1 MLDEAVSLKRL
12 SATTTDNIPASVGR
26 GGAIPMKSPFTTTGL
41 PLRVRLLSTTALA
54 VAGSVWFA
62 SGAAEAI
69 PAGSCV
75 TANAGTAT
83 TITCSGYSTDAVYAG
98 NNKTNVTLNADA
110 VVTYAYDP
118 AVYLAGNDSNLVLNK
133 DSAVYGYGSEYAV
146 YSVGDRNTIT
156 LNEGAQITSGNTL
169 YGDSDYAAVGLF
181 SGVSGAITL
190 NGGSQINFYGGT
202 DNDVY
207 DHNEFDGI
215 YTHGRNIAITLNGS
229 STVNVVGTGTAG
241 YNIYSGIRSVSE
253 ATTSATRPSVIL
265 NSGSSVNVL
274 GSRDNVDGNDLY
286 GILAY
291 GDNPD
296 NFAPT
301 VTLNGGSS
309 VNVHG
314 RSGTS
319 SNKYFGIAS
328 AGYAPSVTL
337 NGGSAIN
344 VIGEGDSANK
354 YLGVFLVNS
363 DYDGLFADGA
373 VTLNGGSSITL
384 TSDAGSE
391 DAVMAGILTKGY
403 GSGRAGMSVALN
415 GGSTITINSYS
426 DGIGIVGVEMK
437 GYGSTLSLN
446 GGSSVLINAQGGGA
460 SNKYFGLVTLETAET
475 AAGAGRITLNA
486 GSGVVL
492 TGSGASD
499 SKYLGIFAVGYGGP
513 EKYVGAIT
521 LNDSFVTMTD
531 TAGTGGNM
539 YSGITSVGGGL
550 ITLNGTSHVDLGS
563 ENGFDASTYVGIFAT
578 GGLGGAAPSIV
589 LNDTAAVNIVGSGL
603 SADAKYLG
611 IGVSGSG
618 ATVTLNGNASVNMD
632 QEGAAFVDGMVGI
645 LEYGD
650 GNKIV
655 LNGNAAV
662 RLVSYSGAVGT
673 GVVLTG
679 DESTLTMNGHS
690 RISSNYAFYGSGVRM
705 QGDNSSVI
713 LNDYSGIYAGGAF
726 SSFGILDEGED
737 NTIVVGLHAYV
748 EGNTGIV
755 MDGDF
760 GTLIVRGSVAGSGGT
775 AISTSGGGNSS
786 VTLDSAWVNGAVRGG
801 GSDILTLAGSGD
813 LPVGTQGFG
822 LFNMDGDYWSL
833 ATGSISWADQVT
845 VSSGRLAVN
854 GSLTSYGGI
863 YVEDGGTLGG
873 SGIVYGE
880 VFVAEGGHLSPG
892 NSPGTLNLVGN
903 ITLNSGSI
911 FDVEVEG
918 AAADLLN
925 VDGNVTVDPGA
936 ILTPHFIGGVDG
948 FVGDVLTVTGGH
960 SITGTFLIGSGGAAD
975 YTDPSKVTLTA
986 VSSSSMNGGLS
997 SGTSTGFV
1005 FLDTVLGQAEKGI
1018 GRSHNLWAS
1027 ALWHNSDR
1035 TGDGNTRGFSQKGTG
1050 GAFGGNVMEA
1060 GSMTFGLAGG
1070 YIDNDAVTTGGGTT
1084 TKIKGYHVAAYTSY
1098 GMGAT
1103 TLTGAVTAAYQD
1115 QDISRNVFS
1124 GGVIVGADSSPEAWV
1139 AGAGFGIAHAMPLEK
1154 GFTLTPKASLGWQHM
1169 TRDALTET
1177 GGGLGG
1183 MSVGEITTDTMRAQA
1198 GAELSLMVRD
1208 PNAMWSIRPSVRAGV
1223 AQEWRGGDETA
1234 TGTFTTTGAAF
1245 AAALDTRDQTYL
1257 AVGAGVDMTL
1267 GGSVTGFLSYDGG
1280 FGGDAEKSGGVRL
1293 GARFEW

>member
-1 MLDEAVSLKRL
+1 
-12 SATTTDNIPASVGR
+12 
-26 GGAIPMKSPFTTTGL
+26 MKSPFTTTRL
-41 PLRVRLLSTTALA
+41 PLRVRLLSSTALA
-54 VAGSVWFA
+54 VAGAVWMA
-62 SGAAEAI
+62 SAGPANAI
-69 PAGSCV
+69 PAGSC
-75 TANAGTAT
+75 AT
-83 TITCSGYSTDAVYAG
+83 TTPGGVTTIICSGTTDDPIYAG
-98 NNKTNVTLNADA
+98 DDHTVVTLNADA
-110 VVTYAYDP
+110 VVTYDYDP
-118 AVYLAGNDSNLVLNK
+118 TVYMAGDDVSLTLNEDSTI
-133 DSAVYGYGSEYAV
+133 YGYGSEYAV

-156 LNEGAQITSGNTL
+156 LNDGARIIHLNTL
-169 YGDSDYAAVGLF
+169 YGDSDYSAVGMF
-181 SGVSGAITL
+181 SDVSGAITL
-190 NGGSQINFYGGT
+190 NGGSEINLSGGT
-202 DNDVY
+202 DNVDY
-207 DHNEFDGI
+207 DNNEFSGI
-215 YTHGRNIAITLNGS
+215 YTHGRNIAVTLNGAS
-229 STVNVVGTGTAG
+229 SVNVTGIGSAG
-241 YNIYSGIRSVSE
+241 SNIYTGIRSVGD
-253 ATTSATRPSVIL
+253 ATTSATSPSVVL
-265 NSGSSVNVL
+265 NGGSSVNVL
-274 GSRDNVDGNDLY
+274 GSYDTDGNDLY
-286 GILAY
+286 GIVAY

-309 VNVHG
+309 INVHG

-319 SNKYFGIAS
+319 SNKYFGIAG

-344 VIGEGDSANK
+344 VIGEGDSTNK

-384 TSDAGSE
+384 TNDAGST
-391 DAVMAGILTKGY
+391 DSVMAGILTKGY

-415 GGSTITINSYS
+415 GGSTITLNSYG
-426 DGIGIVGVEMK
+426 DGVGIVGVEMK
-437 GYGSTLSLN
+437 GYGGTLSLN

-460 SNKYFGLVTLETAET
+460 SNKYFGLVTIETAET

-521 LNDSFVTMTD
+521 LNDSFVTMAD

-539 YSGITSVGGGL
+539 FLGITSVGGGGL

-563 ENGFDASTYVGIFAT
+563 ENGFDASSYVGIFST
-578 GGLGGAAPSIV
+578 GGLGDAAPSIV
-589 LNDTAAVNIVGSGL
+589 LNDTAAVNIVGSGY
-603 SADAKYLG
+603 SPDAKYLG
-611 IGVSGSG
+611 IGVSGDG
-618 ATVTLNGNASVNMD
+618 ATVTLNGNASVNLD
-632 QEGAAFVDGMVGI
+632 LAGAAYPAGMTGI
-645 LEYGD
+645 IEYGN
-650 GNKIV
+650 GNKVV

-662 RLVSYSGAVGT
+662 RLVSYSGAIGT
-673 GVVLTG
+673 GVVLAG
-679 DESTLTMNGHS
+679 DESALTMNGNS
-690 RISSNYAFYGSGVRM
+690 RIDTTYASYGSGVRM
-705 QGDNSSVI
+705 TGDNSSII
-713 LNDYSGIYAGGAF
+713 LNDYAAIYAGGAF
-726 SSFGILDEGED
+726 SSSGILDEGEN
-737 NTIVVGLHAYV
+737 NTIVVGQHAYV
-748 EGNTGIV
+748 AGATGIV
-755 MDGDF
+755 LDGNL
-760 GTLIVRGSVAGSGGT
+760 GTLIVRGFVAGYGGT
-775 AISTSGGGNSS
+775 AISTGSGGNSS

-801 GSDILTLAGSGD
+801 GSDTLTLAGSGD
-813 LPVGTQGFG
+813 IMVGTQGFG
-822 LFNMDGDYWSL
+822 LLKMDGDYWNL
-833 ATGSISWADQVT
+833 VTGTLNWADQVT
-845 VSSGRLAVN
+845 IASGRLAVN
-854 GSLTSYGGI
+854 GTLTSYNGI

-925 VDGNVTVDPGA
+925 VDGDVTVDPGA

-960 SITGTFLIGSGGAAD
+960 SVTGTFLIGSGGAAD

-997 SGTSTGFV
+997 AGASTGFV
-1005 FLDTVLGQAEKGI
+1005 FLDTVLGQAEKGV
-1018 GRSHNLWAS
+1018 GRNHNLWAS

-1035 TGDGNTRGFSQKGTG
+1035 SADGNTRGFSQKGTG

-1060 GSMTFGLAGG
+1060 GDLTLGLAGG
-1070 YIDNDAVTTGGGTT
+1070 YIDNDAVTVGGGTT

-1139 AGAGFGIAHAMPLEK
+1139 AGAGFGIAHTMPLEK

-1208 PNAMWSIRPSVRAGV
+1208 PHAMWSVRPSIRAGV

-1267 GGSVTGFLSYDGG
+1267 GGSITGFVSYDGG